1 MVILKGGHGGAMVAA
16 PKEYTGML
24 DCARKTVSQHG
35 PQGLY
40 RGALPLIL
48 GSSGKQAARWTGYE
62 TAANAMKAGTW
73 GWGSSW
79 SSAMAAQFFL
89 FH

>member
-1 MVILKGGHGGAMVAA
+1 
-16 PKEYTGML
+16 ML
-24 DCARKTVSQHG
+24 DCARKTVAQHG

-62 TAANAMKAGTW
+62 TAANAMKDFAPYWVKTMEIEKG
-73 GWGSSW
+73 
-79 SSAMAAQFFL
+79 QFFYPGVYKFAAL
-89 FH
+89 VSSLYELIWI